1 MIMAK
6 NPWKSWHEVV
16 TLRDDLKSGELPMH
30 MFAADLYEVL
40 MQSGKRPVYEDP
52 KHFFALTFP
61 TYNLRQLVRDVALR
75 VAGKNDKAVRQ
86 LELTY
91 GGGKT
96 HTLITLRHL
105 MTDPAGLPKLSAVAE
120 FREAI
125 GQEPPKA
132 RVACL
137 CFDKLDVEKGMVVCD
152 PKGNKRTLKQ
162 PWSVLAFQIAG
173 DEGLRILNAE
183 NKAEE
188 RESAPAENLLI
199 ELMEIPVN
207 EGLGVLI
214 LIDEVL
220 MYVREKVALDAKW
233 NDRIINFFQYLT
245 QAATKVDRCCI
256 VASLLAS
263 DPLKTDVFGRRLQGE
278 LYDIFQRQREEAVEP
293 VVKEDVAEVLR
304 RRFFTPESIKDR
316 DAFRPHVQAALKGL
330 FDLDEQTRR
339 QGADV
344 EARFLRSFP
353 FHPDLTEVFYAK
365 WTQLDRFQ
373 RTRGVLRT
381 FALALREA
389 EKWDTSPLI
398 GPCVFLP
405 QSGKEGLSEAMREL
419 VTVAD
424 TEGHE
429 GKRQAWTGII
439 EGELE
444 RARDIQ
450 RDSVGLRFREVE
462 QAIVT
467 TFLHSLPIGQS
478 AKTRDLTVL
487 IAPNRPDKIELEKGL
502 MRWSQISFWLDDQY
516 TAANENEL
524 PGTWRLGNRPNLTQM
539 HAVAVSRV
547 SDDVVR
553 VRLLDEIG
561 RAKTL
566 STGANAV
573 GVRVHTLP
581 AKPRDIEDDGLFHYG
596 ILGPS
601 GASDSGKP
609 GPEAKRYLDE
619 TTGPEKP
626 RVYRNAVILLS
637 PSKDGLEVAS
647 TSVRDYLAWEQVGV
661 SLKEQQKDGNVDVA
675 RMQTLSINLDK
686 TKGRIPDS
694 IRQAYCTVVTV
705 SDKNEVQAFKINV
718 TDEPHFTIIKND
730 LRSRIQDSSISSE
743 ALLPDGPYDLWRQGE
758 TSRRVKDLSG
768 SFAQLPHLPKMLKAQ
783 AIIDTL
789 VEGCQMGAFVLRL
802 TRPDGSSRTWWYS
815 RPDETAMNDPS
826 LELILSE
833 AADLQ
838 EIASSL
844 LEPERLPDLWKSD
857 AITVQAVIDY
867 FNGTNVV
874 QVQRDGY
881 MEPLPIPK
889 ASTEVIKAS
898 VTHAVESGA
907 LWLTNG
913 PASILAEPIP
923 AGVLTE
929 HALIQRPPVQI
940 MAAEILPET
949 LPDAWMKEEATA
961 LSINIALSQ
970 KFGQTLPWKTV
981 SDVVSAS
988 INARFTQLDP
998 KSGKWPCEYPSAQ
1011 GIKLKVS
1018 AVSDPEGD
1026 YKDFGSTFGGAKT
1039 NSNILVARSELKAD
1053 QIQDLGD
1060 IIPKLLEIKN
1070 KANIP
1075 MAFQVQIELG
1085 DGETQPNDETIKS
1098 INQLLGDISD
1108 GFQFV
1113 K

>member
-1 MIMAK
+1 MAK
-6 NPWKSWHEVV
+6 NPWKSWREVV

-52 KHFFALTFP
+52 KNFFALTFP

-105 MTDPAGLPKLSAVAE
+105 MSDPAGLPKLSAVVE

-125 GQEPPKA
+125 GREPSKA

-137 CFDKLDVEKGMVVCD
+137 CFDKLDVEKGMEVCD
-152 PKGNKRTLKQ
+152 PKGVKRSLKQ

-199 ELMEIPVN
+199 QLLEIPVN
-207 EGLGVLI
+207 DGLGVLI

-304 RRFFTPESIKDR
+304 RRFFTPGSIKDR

-339 QGADV
+339 QGPDT

-405 QSGKEGLSEAMREL
+405 QTGKDGLSEAMREL

-462 QAIVT
+462 QAIIT
-467 TFLHSLPIGQS
+467 TFLHSLPIGQN
-478 AKTRDLTVL
+478 ARTRDLTVM

-502 MRWSQISFWLDDQY
+502 MRWSQVSFWLDDQY
-516 TAANENEL
+516 TADSENEL

-553 VRLLDEIG
+553 ARLLDEIG
-561 RAKTL
+561 KARTL
-566 STGANAV
+566 SVGANAV

-626 RVYRNAVILLS
+626 RVFRNAVILLA

-647 TSVRDYLAWEQVGV
+647 ACVRDYLAWDQVV
-661 SLKEQQKDGNVDVA
+661 ISLKEQQKDGNVDVA
-675 RMQTLSINLDK
+675 RMQTLSIYLDRA
-686 TKGRIPDS
+686 KGRIPDA

-705 SDKNEVQAFKINV
+705 SDKNDVQAFKINV
-718 TDEPHFTIIKND
+718 TDEPHFMIIKND

-743 ALLPDGPYDLWRQGE
+743 ALLPDGPYDLWREGE

-789 VEGCQMGAFVLRL
+789 VEGCLMGAFVLCL

-833 AADLQ
+833 AAELK
-838 EIASSL
+838 EIDASL
-844 LEPERLPDLWKSD
+844 LEPDRLPELWKSD
-857 AITVQAVIDY
+857 VISVQAVMDY
-867 FNGTNVV
+867 FSGTVI

-881 MEPLPIPK
+881 MESLPIPK
-889 ASTEVIKAS
+889 ASKDVARAS
-898 VTHAVESGA
+898 ITHAVESGT

-913 PASILAEPIP
+913 PASVLAEPIP

-929 HALIQRPPVQI
+929 QAMIQRPPVQI

-949 LPDAWMKEEATA
+949 LPHAWTNEEATA
-961 LSINIALSQ
+961 FSINTALSQ
-970 KFGQTLPWKTV
+970 KFGHILPWKTV
-981 SDVVSAS
+981 SDVVTAS
-988 INARFTQLDP
+988 LNARFTQLDP
-998 KSGKWPCEYPSAQ
+998 KSGKWPCEYPAAQ

-1018 AVSDPEGD
+1018 AVSDPDRGYE
-1026 YKDFGSTFGGAKT
+1026 DFRTISGGTKAS
-1039 NSNILVARSELKAD
+1039 SNILVARSELKPGE
-1053 QIQDLGD
+1053 IQNLGD
-1060 IIPKLLEIKN
+1060 IIPKLLEIKS
-1070 KANIP
+1070 KANVP
-1075 MAFQVQIELG
+1075 MTFQVQIEVG
-1085 DGETQPNDETIKS
+1085 DGQTQPDDETVIS
-1098 INQLLGDISD
+1098 INKMLEDVSD
-1108 GFQFV
+1108 GFQLE